1 MSNPPMSDPPMSD
14 PPMSDPPMSDPPAE
28 VARTF
33 VQAIAW
39 GEHHVVWEMLTT
51 EAQRV
56 VMSIATTRGMPEPLA
71 ARLRDGTA
79 TQAEIDQFRGDL
91 INGFRA
97 DLLGNDVDTFEYEV
111 DEVGMEPGAV
121 RVVLIVPV
129 PDPRL
134 GSGLPAAS
142 VELRRQGD
150 ADPWRVERLVPRL
163 AK

>member
-1 MSNPPMSDPPMSD
+1 MSDGAAD
-14 PPMSDPPMSDPPAE
+14 A
-28 VARTF
+28 ARTF

-39 GEHHVVWEMLTT
+39 GEHHTVWDMLTV

-56 VMSIATTRGMPEPLA
+56 VMGIATSRGMPEPLA

-79 TQAEIDQFRGDL
+79 SRAELDQFRGDL

-111 DEVGMEPGAV
+111 DDVGMEPGVA

-142 VELRRQGD
+142 IELHREGRDGND
-150 ADPWRVERLVPRL
+150 NAWHVERLVPRL

>member
-1 MSNPPMSDPPMSD
+1 MADAPD
-14 PPMSDPPMSDPPAE
+14 E

-33 VQAIAW
+33 VHAIAW
-39 GEHHVVWEMLTT
+39 GEHHTVWNMLTA

-56 VMSIATTRGMPEPLA
+56 VMGIATSRGMPEPLA

-79 TQAEIDQFRGDL
+79 SAAELDQFRGDL

-97 DLLGNDVDTFEYEV
+97 DLLGNDVDSFEYEV
-111 DEVGMEPGAV
+111 DDIGMEPGAV
-121 RVVLIVPV
+121 RVVLMVPV

-142 VELRRQGD
+142 LDLRQEGED
-150 ADPWRVERLVPRL
+150 NAWHVERLVPRL

>member
-1 MSNPPMSDPPMSD
+1 MSDA
-14 PPMSDPPMSDPPAE
+14 PAE
-28 VARTF
+28 AARTF

-39 GEHHVVWEMLTT
+39 GEHHLVWDMLTAD
-51 EAQRV
+51 AQRLV
-56 VMSIATTRGMPEPLA
+56 IGIATSRGMPEPLA

-79 TQAEIDQFRGDL
+79 TTAELDQFRGDL

-111 DEVGMEPGAV
+111 DEVGMEPGTT

-142 VELRRQGD
+142 LELRREGD
-150 ADPWRVERLVPRL
+150 DDSWHVERLVPRL